1 VKNLYTVWIKIN
13 ETLPWIELENEYQT
27 RVEARKEVDKI
38 LNNTK
43 IRIVSEQK
51 SKTSKSFSSNKVKT
65 GLQLNQS
72 SQISD

>member
-1 VKNLYTVWIKIN
+1 VWIKIN

-51 SKTSKSFSSNKVKT
+51 SKTSKSFGSNKVKT
-65 GLQLNQS
+65 GSQLNH
-72 SQISD
+72 